1 MANKTRSYNKIARAQ
16 AEEATGEAILNAAR
30 NAFAT
35 GLFDRVTLRQIAT
48 ESGVTVQ
55 TVIRRYGTKEEL
67 FEHLAERE
75 GKRIIAEREV
85 PADQGLPAA
94 LDALVRHYER
104 DGDMMINFIHQEHL
118 FEPVRRIIARGR
130 QVHRQW
136 VELHCRD
143 LLPRQNSQERDHM
156 LFAAI
161 AATDLFTWKLLR
173 RDHGLEP
180 DSVTGIMRRMLTGL
194 KD

>member
-1 MANKTRSYNKIARAQ
+1 MAKKTRSYHKTARAL
-16 AEEATGEAILNAAR
+16 AEEATGEAIMNSAR
-30 NAFAT
+30 DAFAT
-35 GLFDRVTLRQIAT
+35 GLFDRVTFRQIAA

-55 TVIRRYGTKEEL
+55 TVIRRFGTKEEL
-67 FEHLAERE
+67 FERLAERE

-94 LDALVRHYER
+94 LDALISHYER

-118 FEPVRRIIARGR
+118 FEPVRRIVARGR
-130 QVHRQW
+130 QVHREW
-136 VELHCRD
+136 VEKYCRD
-143 LLPRQNSQERDHM
+143 LLSGHAAQERDQI

-180 DSVTGIMRRMLTGL
+180 DSVAEIMRRMLSGL
-194 KD
+194 KN